1 MSAVTTRPVRQPPV
15 ERLPVERLPALRTP
29 VQPPSARR
37 ARAQR
42 PPATRTQAPR
52 VAAPRVPAYRIPVRR
67 LTVLYDADCP
77 LCVHL
82 RAWLIRQP
90 QLVPLDMVPAASA
103 EARRRFPGLDHA
115 STLKE
120 ITVIGDRGQV
130 YRSTAALIV
139 CLWALAEHRP
149 RANWLAT
156 PAGTPFARVSI
167 LAAAKYR
174 ARTAASCDGACEAP
188 APSD

>member
-1 MSAVTTRPVRQPPV
+1 MAHRGP
-15 ERLPVERLPALRTP
+15 
-29 VQPPSARR
+29 ARR
-37 ARAQR
+37 
-42 PPATRTQAPR
+42 T
-52 VAAPRVPAYRIPVRR
+52 PVRR

-82 RAWLIRQP
+82 RAWLIRQR
-90 QLVPLDMVPAASA
+90 QLVPLDLVPAGSR

-120 ITVIGDRGQV
+120 ITVIGDSGQV
-130 YRSTAALIV
+130 YRATAALIV

-156 PAGTPFARVSI
+156 PAGAPFARVSV

-174 ARTAASCDGACEAP
+174 ALTASPCDGACEVP